1 MSETCPSR
9 GEDGLGLAGQ
19 EALQAGDGSLESQDK
34 LRVQSDG
41 RQEGFLNVPELWY
54 FLCISP

>member
-1 MSETCPSR
+1 MSETCPVR

-34 LRVQSDG
+34 LWVQSDG
-41 RQEGFLNVPELWY
+41 RQEGFLNVPEL
-54 FLCISP
+54 